1 MHPLTLKRQAPEEL
15 VDFSRQQINDI
26 LSTVSGVNFVMLCTA
41 DGFELTSVYK
51 KNREN
56 ILKPFVFKTQ

>member
-51 KNREN
+51 KNLCTRQ
-56 ILKPFVFKTQ
+56 K